1 MQQHWT
7 VQRVNDFSLEEAQ
20 TSDEKLWLSL
30 GKTHNSRISLLN
42 TPPSINN
49 GTIIILTLT
58 FLTDFSFKNSRRG
71 ITAIKPKRSGHS
83 FKPSS
88 ITKEPLPL
96 SLQWPIADSAN
107 GKSSFWFASFGRFI
121 LSAFLSLSLFT
132 FRNLFWGAI
141 RRYYFSFSLSFCLFS
156 FDCSG
161 FVISLVFGSWETT
174 WENLLWNFRNYFH
187 SFTFDSLL
195 QNGYLTLFQKN
206 SIKLTRQ

>member
-1 MQQHWT
+1 MEKGKECRQGATTLDSATCQWFLIGRST
-7 VQRVNDFSLEEAQ
+7 NKWREALALIGQ
-20 TSDEKLWLSL
+20 
-30 GKTHNSRISLLN
+30 N
-42 TPPSINN
+42 TQFTNIAIKHSTINKQWDHHH
-49 GTIIILTLT
+49 LDLD

-174 WENLLWNFRNYFH
+174 WENLLWNFRNYFTVSLSTH
-187 SFTFDSLL
+187 SCRTV
-195 QNGYLTLFQKN
+195 
-206 SIKLTRQ
+206 I